1 MYVCLWLSKYLFPAH
16 RGVCFVLIIFWT
28 DAKAKTKLVPQRAL
42 TNNFRK
48 YSQSYYYIIRFGFKQ
63 PWSIWKM
70 LPEIIDSFLKIET
83 NANIPIVPFC
93 NIQIVMNICIFLH
106 LLCVVYVL
114 PQRNAVKTIMFSWFL
129 SKTQFISDLL
139 QNHPTIVC
147 KALENLAEF

>member
-1 MYVCLWLSKYLFPAH
+1 
-16 RGVCFVLIIFWT
+16 
-28 DAKAKTKLVPQRAL
+28 
-42 TNNFRK
+42 
-48 YSQSYYYIIRFGFKQ
+48 
-63 PWSIWKM
+63 M

-93 NIQIVMNICIFLH
+93 NIQMNICIFLH

-139 QNHPTIVC
+139 QSHPTIVC
-147 KALENLAEF
+147 KTLENLAEF